1 MYLIASAQ
9 GADADHCSGFIYFF
23 SQETEHRC
31 TNHVHS
37 RGDLPSLEHIS
48 RDGETWTFVVGLL
61 YFTIFQGSNFGSLD
75 FITARVLAI
84 HFY

>member
-31 TNHVHS
+31 MNHVHS
-37 RGDLPSLEHIS
+37 RGD
-48 RDGETWTFVVGLL
+48 
-61 YFTIFQGSNFGSLD
+61 
-75 FITARVLAI
+75 
-84 HFY
+84 